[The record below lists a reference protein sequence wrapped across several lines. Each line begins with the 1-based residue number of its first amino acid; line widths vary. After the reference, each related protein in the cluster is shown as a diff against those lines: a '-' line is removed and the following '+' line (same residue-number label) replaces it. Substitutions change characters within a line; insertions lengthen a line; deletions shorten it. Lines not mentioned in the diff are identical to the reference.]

1 MQHKRCKRENGEKC
15 KIVKECTARC
25 SEQATLVRILEAV
38 SRRRNYPLE
47 RAHYLLLL
55 QLRNEPLSI
64 GELAERLM
72 LDNSTVTRQVKAMEK
87 QRLLI
92 KIPNPADRRST
103 LVRRTELGASLAE
116 DMNRLRIERLSH
128 NLQDWPTADL
138 QSLSQLTGRL
148 NRALA
153 DHVRAGDEDD

>member
-1 MQHKRCKRENGEKC
+1 MHHDPLYRGQTVANNQ
-15 KIVKECTARC
+15 TA
-25 SEQATLVRILEAV
+25 SISQLEYELATLVRILEAV

-55 QLRNEPLSI
+55 QLRQEPLSI

-72 LDNSTVTRQVKAMEK
+72 LDNSTVTRQIKAMEK

-103 LVRRTELGASLAE
+103 LVQRTELGASLAE

-128 NLQDWPTADL
+128 NLGDWPTADL
-138 QSLSQLTGRL
+138 QSLSRLTGRL

-153 DHVRAGDEDD
+153 DHVRDEDD

>member
-1 MQHKRCKRENGEKC
+1 MANNQ
-15 KIVKECTARC
+15 TA
-25 SEQATLVRILEAV
+25 SISQLEYELATLVRILEAV

-55 QLRNEPLSI
+55 QLRQEPLSI

-72 LDNSTVTRQVKAMEK
+72 LDNSTVTRQIKAMEK

-103 LVRRTELGASLAE
+103 LVQRTELGASLAE

-128 NLQDWPTADL
+128 NLGDWPTADL
-138 QSLSQLTGRL
+138 QSLSRLTGRL

-153 DHVRAGDEDD
+153 DHVRDEDD